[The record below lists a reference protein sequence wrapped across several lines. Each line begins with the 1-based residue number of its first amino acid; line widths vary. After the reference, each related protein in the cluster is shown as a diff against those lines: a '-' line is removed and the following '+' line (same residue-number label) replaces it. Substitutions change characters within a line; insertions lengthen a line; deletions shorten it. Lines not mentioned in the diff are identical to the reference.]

1 MKLNDALTQVF
12 NTNFVAYLHAHIS
25 HVNVVGRNFTSD
37 HKLLGKIYE
46 DLQGEIDKLAELLRT
61 IDEFMPQD
69 AISIIRGSTI
79 MDYPV
84 VGSADDLLQGV
95 YGDLQDLKACYED
108 LIEAADSERHI
119 EISNYAQDRILVIG
133 KYSWMLKSTLGEYA
147 ETPEDFDIF
156 SDED

>member
-1 MKLNDALTQVF
+1 MNLSETLTKTF
-12 NTNFVAYLHAHIS
+12 NTNFVAYLHTHIA

-69 AISIIRGSTI
+69 MKSIIEGSTI

-84 VGSADDLLQGV
+84 VGSAEDLLQGV

-133 KYSWMLKSTLGEYA
+133 KYSWMLKSTLGNYIE
-147 ETPEDFDIF
+147 EPEDFDIF
-156 SDED
+156 SDEE